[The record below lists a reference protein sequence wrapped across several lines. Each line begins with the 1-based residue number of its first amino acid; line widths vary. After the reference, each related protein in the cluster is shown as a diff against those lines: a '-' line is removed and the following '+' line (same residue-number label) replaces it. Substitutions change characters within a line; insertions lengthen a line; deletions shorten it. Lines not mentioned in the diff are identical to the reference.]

1 MFICQNRL
9 THKITHLECYSPIN
23 VTAGKEGNWPIGVR
37 RFWDV
42 ELKKKKKDLQRKGR
56 GWVSLY
62 FMAWLSINLY
72 IYFL

>member
-9 THKITHLECYSPIN
+9 THEITHLECIY
-23 VTAGKEGNWPIGVR
+23 VTAGKEGNWPIGAR
-37 RFWDV
+37 RFSDV
-42 ELKKKKKDLQRKGR
+42 ELKKKDLQRKGR

>member
-9 THKITHLECYSPIN
+9 THKITHLECIY
-23 VTAGKEGNWPIGVR
+23 VTAGKEGNWPIGAR

-42 ELKKKKKDLQRKGR
+42 ELKKKKDLQRKGR

-62 FMAWLSINLY
+62 FMARLSINLY